1 MTFEPALKQLLNIIL
16 LLWSINYDPVPMC
29 NINLCTGDVIMAT
42 RGYRIGRTTRPYR
55 ASRTA
60 RMLEERTLRHLFQH
74 VMPNSTPK

>member
-42 RGYRIGRTTRPYR
+42 RGISHRSYREAVPSKSYRT
-55 ASRTA
+55 
-60 RMLEERTLRHLFQH
+60 H
-74 VMPNSTPK
+74 VRRKDFTSPFPTCDAEFNS